1 MKVKE
6 IRRMTQRVL
15 NSPHDDLADA
25 IEHIG
30 DGEPVLLE
38 HDGKPLAAIISIG
51 DLRLLEAY
59 VEELEDRSDRE
70 EAAEALAEIAR
81 EGTVPYDIVKRELG
95 LDGE

>member
-1 MKVKE
+1 
-6 IRRMTQRVL
+6 MTQRVL

-25 IEHIG
+25 IEQIE

-38 HDGKPLAAIISIG
+38 HDGKPLAAIISIT

-59 VEELEDRSDRE
+59 FEELEDRIDRE
-70 EAAEALAEIAR
+70 EAAKALADMAR
-81 EGTVPYDIVKRELG
+81 EGTVPYDTVRRELG